1 MAWYGDGGW
10 SFRPYVSVAEKR
22 ARAAKAIARIAKKRG
37 RAAEPVLIQRRGRGI
52 ATTFWGKAWC
62 DNLERY
68 MDFANRLPR
77 GRTYVRN
84 GSVVDLAI
92 APGTVEARVA
102 GSELYT
108 VTVHIAQMKRARW
121 RRVVT
126 RCTGRIG
133 SLVGLLRGEL
143 SGEVLAVLADAKEG
157 LFPAPR
163 EITMDCSCPDWAGM
177 CKHVAAVLYGV
188 GARLDAKPE
197 LFFTLRQVDQT
208 ELLSSATSGAI
219 SRAGAGTGK
228 RIAAEKLADVF
239 GIEIEAEPP
248 DATRAEKLKRTR
260 AKPPG
265 TRRGAQSETA
275 SRHWLLAQRRAGAFH
290 DRDEPRRAPVDRDRR
305 AGR

>member
-10 SFRPYVSVAEKR
+10 SFRPYVSVAEKK
-22 ARAAKAIARIAKKRG
+22 ARAAKAIARVAKKRG
-37 RAAEPVLIQRRGRGI
+37 RAAEPVVIQRRGRGV

-92 APGTVEARVA
+92 AGGTVEAFVA

-108 VTVHIAQMKRARW
+108 VTVHIAQLKRPRW
-121 RRVVT
+121 RRVVA
-126 RCTGRIG
+126 RCTGRIA
-133 SLVGLLRGEL
+133 SLVELLRGEL

-157 LFPAPR
+157 LFPEPR
-163 EITMDCSCPDWAGM
+163 EITMACSCPDWAGM

-188 GARLDAKPE
+188 GARLDEKPE

-219 SRAGAGTGK
+219 SRAGAGAGK

-248 DATRAEKLKRTR
+248 APAGAGKQRRTRAEPHGKRRGAPAETG
-260 AKPPG
+260 G
-265 TRRGAQSETA
+265 TRRGKPP
-275 SRHWLLAQRRAGAFH
+275 AGA
-290 DRDEPRRAPVDRDRR
+290 RRPTTRR
-305 AGR
+305 GRA